1 MAVVR
6 VWAMI
11 NSQFCV
17 LSDNGHGKWSLNG
30 SIESPDGSYVCEL
43 FAEDEAGNIG
53 YKTAILWLYDGKLT
67 CIEWIE
73 DKYHVRYINNE
84 TPTVAVYDE
93 YSVTYLDTENLY
105 LMEMLPYKYS
115 CRYIRRGCP
124 IND

>member
-1 MAVVR
+1 MAVVS

-17 LSDNGHGKWSLNG
+17 LSDNGNGKWSLNG
-30 SIESPDGSYVCEL
+30 SIESPDGSYVCEF

-84 TPTVAVYDE
+84 
-93 YSVTYLDTENLY
+93 NLY
-105 LMEMLPYKYS
+105 LMEILPYKYS